1 MKKILLVYIG
11 ILIFSL
17 TGCASINPL
26 FHSETPANTETQ
38 IKNETP
44 VHTKAQPEKKM
55 LADKETQPVTE
66 KISIPQSFKTQT
78 TQTPKENPALRNYT
92 GVAKPELVKAIENV
106 LYLIDPADAKIV
118 QQNDMVIS
126 YRYYSD
132 KIRDKYISGYDTWVV
147 TVKEQKDKSFEVAVM
162 VGTAQDFSTS
172 PNSAIQPKTP
182 AELYFNINALDEA
195 ESMLFFERL
204 EYFLGKN
211 PAWRSCE
218 NIQTWVQENNYKGKF
233 HDTALSNRLDL
244 PLICGHNW
252 YGIEDRN
259 PSFLDKK
266 K

>member
-1 MKKILLVYIG
+1 MKKFLLAG
-11 ILIFSL
+11 ILTLSL

-26 FHSETPANTETQ
+26 FQSEANTETPAQ
-38 IKNETP
+38 A
-44 VHTKAQPEKKM
+44 KAQTEKGT
-55 LADKETQPVTE
+55 LADKDTQSKTE
-66 KISIPQSFKTQT
+66 KISIPQALKSQT
-78 TQTPKENPALRNYT
+78 AQTPEKNPALRNYASVT
-92 GVAKPELVKAIENV
+92 KDELAQAAEKV
-106 LYLIDPADAKIV
+106 LFLIDPTDAKIV
-118 QQNDMVIS
+118 QQNDMIIS

-147 TVKEQKDKSFEVAVM
+147 TVKEQKDKSFDVAVM

-172 PNSAIQPKTP
+172 PNSSIQPKTP
-182 AELYFNINALDEA
+182 AELYFHINALDEA

-204 EYFLGKN
+204 DYFLGRN
-211 PAWRSCE
+211 PTWRSCE

-233 HDTALSNRLDL
+233 QDTALSSRLDL

-252 YGIEDRN
+252 YGIEDRD